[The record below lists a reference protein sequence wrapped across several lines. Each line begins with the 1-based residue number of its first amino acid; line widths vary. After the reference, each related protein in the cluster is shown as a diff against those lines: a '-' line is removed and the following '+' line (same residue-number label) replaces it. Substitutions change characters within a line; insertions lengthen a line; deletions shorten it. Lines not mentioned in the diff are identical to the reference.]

1 MKLVWVILSLSALG
15 LSFYLGTTIKD
26 STPIYN
32 TEEVDSLYKANAFLS
47 NNIAKRDSSIMRL
60 EQKVLV
66 LDGVVLA
73 NKAKIQQIR
82 KDLQNETKKIKTYSA
97 TDINSFLDKRYSAE

>member
-1 MKLVWVILSLSALG
+1 MKLVWVILSLLALG
-15 LSFYLGTTIKD
+15 LSFYLGTIIKD
-26 STPIYN
+26 STPIYS
-32 TEEVDSLYKANAFLS
+32 TEEIDSLYKVNAVLS
-47 NNIAKRDSSIMRL
+47 NNIAKRDSNIMRL

-82 KDLQNETKKIKTYSA
+82 KDLQNEVEKIKTYNT
-97 TDINSFLDKRYSAE
+97 TDISSFLDERYRAE